1 MFCMQTRKM
10 DGIQNIYQKNILD
23 SNQQNK
29 FLNFTKMT
37 ILRTTVDEQY
47 FDMTVLINI
56 CKVKLSVKVRSVSKV
71 TRPTHDC
78 AQHYKFTR
86 SLNVVLL
93 HIKYNV
99 KCVKSILIKIIHNR
113 IANLL
118 VHPKVTAPNLIKYHT
133 LIPRYLLYYKKS
145 TKVCYKLCHS
155 DLLMFLFGHINF

>member
-1 MFCMQTRKM
+1 MMFCMQTRKI

-78 AQHYKFTR
+78 
-86 SLNVVLL
+86 
-93 HIKYNV
+93 
-99 KCVKSILIKIIHNR
+99 SIT
-113 IANLL
+113 NLQ
-118 VHPKVTAPNLIKYHT
+118 
-133 LIPRYLLYYKKS
+133 
-145 TKVCYKLCHS
+145 
-155 DLLMFLFGHINF
+155 GH